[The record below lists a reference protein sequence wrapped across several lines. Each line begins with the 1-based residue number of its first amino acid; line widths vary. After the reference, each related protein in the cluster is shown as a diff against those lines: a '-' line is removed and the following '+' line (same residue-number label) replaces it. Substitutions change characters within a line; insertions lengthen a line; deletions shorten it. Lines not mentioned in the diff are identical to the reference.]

1 MTSKRILAIGLGVV
15 GATAVLIRAQA
26 PAPALRTGPGV
37 QAANDAK
44 EADVLKTCKVPPPAR
59 GGGRGRAGAPAAA
72 AAPGR
77 GAAPAPAANAGPRE
91 YTVTE
96 IPGVIAAGAKWKE
109 VMDIDGNNADGI
121 IATRDGGVLTA
132 QNDKSSVAKLDKNGK
147 LTVLYSGLNT
157 SGSLALNSK
166 GVLFVANR
174 GLNPDIEELSPRK
187 KVLAN
192 KLANGDPFD
201 CLGGV
206 LNDIVADS
214 KGGVYFTGAGL
225 HYADAKGVVTAYG
238 QNLGTNGIVLSP
250 DEKTLYVTNGIPAQ
264 PGPPPVPARGT
275 LAAFDVRPDGSLT
288 NQREF
293 ATWPG
298 GGGDGST
305 FDAAGRLY
313 VTATA
318 GIHVISPDGKLL
330 GTIPVPHGVISLAFS
345 GKDRKTLYAVG
356 REGGN
361 QAPGNKAIM
370 MTIQMIAQGP
380 KGRGK

>member
-1 MTSKRILAIGLGVV
+1 MKTKRMLTIGLGVL

-26 PAPALRTGPGV
+26 PAPAPVLRTGPGV
-37 QAANDAK
+37 QAGNDAK

-59 GGGRGRAGAPAAA
+59 GGGRGRAGA
-72 AAPGR
+72 APGR
-77 GAAPAPAANAGPRE
+77 GAAPAANAGPRE

-96 IPGVIAAGAKWKE
+96 IPGVIAAGTKWKE

-121 IATRDGGVLTA
+121 IATKDGGILMA

-147 LTVLYSGLNT
+147 LTVVYSGLNT
-157 SGSLALNSK
+157 SGSVAMNSK
-166 GVLFVANR
+166 GALFVANR
-174 GLNPDIEELSPRK
+174 GLNPDIEELAPKK

-192 KLANGDPFD
+192 KLANGDSFD

-225 HYADAKGVVTAYG
+225 HYANPQGVVTAYG
-238 QNLGTNGIVLSP
+238 QNLGTNGIILSP
-250 DEKTLYVTNGIPAQ
+250 DEKTVYVTNA
-264 PGPPPVPARGT
+264 GT
-275 LAAFDVRPDGSLT
+275 LAALDVQPDGSLT

-293 ATWPG
+293 VKWEG

-305 FDAAGRLY
+305 FDAAGRMY
-313 VTATA
+313 VTAA
-318 GIHVISPDGKLL
+318 GGIQVISPDGKVL
-330 GTIPVPHGVISLAFS
+330 GMIPVPHGVISLAFS

-361 QAPGNKAIM
+361 QAPGNKAII
-370 MTIQMIAQGP
+370 MTIEMIAQGS